1 MYTVEQ
7 KVAKMQGLDKLSL
20 WTKINNRFEKFFL
33 VDIFGWSK
41 IFEKCKK
48 ACRAD
53 YFRMEIL
60 NSCKVSQQYK
70 NLDCLINEPEDDA
83 HPCNQIKSC
92 HEIMKEEKRI
102 YV

>member
-48 ACRAD
+48 ANMSSRL
-53 YFRMEIL
+53 FQ
-60 NSCKVSQQYK
+60 NG
-70 NLDCLINEPEDDA
+70 NL
-83 HPCNQIKSC
+83 KF
-92 HEIMKEEKRI
+92 
-102 YV
+102 V